1 VIVDNP
7 ILAQISDRW
16 KVNIVVST
24 SMQAADDKTEAA
36 AKPETGDH
44 FSEHQTPNFD
54 SVTTVALSAKRGAVD
69 PISRG
74 MTSAG
79 GNMQVLGERGGNIL
93 RASKQHDS
101 GTSKADNASLP
112 VEIESPAP
120 AHTIIQ
126 RSDLSMTFNGAH
138 LTSKMQMSSG
148 EPQQGRWGREE
159 MKLSE
164 SDATEQHDLPC
175 LGGNRSNTSGKVSC
189 SKINSRAS
197 LETGRPGAFRLAPG
211 LPPIRAG
218 DACIEDETETSD
230 NEKKAVQRQRE
241 VVVEATLV
249 EQNQHGESTDTLE
262 LQHAAEADPAELSVV
277 TFRRRAF
284 SLVTVVVLA
293 VVASTIT
300 GSIVANKPTDVPLP
314 FRNLTFEEFVDTL
327 LPIESREH
335 AAADSSSPQE
345 QALEWLKRDTSGLT
359 VVGWRMLQRYSLSVV
374 YFSLNGH
381 GWTNRTG
388 WLSAGDEC
396 LWNPEMAACDEKG
409 RTSGL
414 KLSENNLTG
423 TVPHE
428 LSLLTALE
436 TIYIDGNRVIGRIP
450 KSILALSQLVRIE
463 CGENQLSGTLPTE
476 LGGLPSLKS
485 LVLRKN
491 RLNGTIPSELG
502 MLSLLTLFRIDGN
515 ELEGSLPTTLGLM
528 GKLET
533 FYADFN
539 SLTGSIPTEVGRMSR
554 LVGLA
559 FDNNQLSGRIPTEL
573 GRLQRLEVV
582 YMTRNIGIRG
592 TLPSELGLL
601 ASLLDLFLD
610 RTSISGTIPSEL

>member
-1 VIVDNP
+1 
-7 ILAQISDRW
+7 
-16 KVNIVVST
+16 
-24 SMQAADDKTEAA
+24 MQAADDLSKDA
-36 AKPETGDH
+36 AKQETGDH
-44 FSEHQTPNFD
+44 FSMHQTPTFD
-54 SVTTVALSAKRGAVD
+54 SQTTATLVAERDPVA
-69 PISRG
+69 PISKG
-74 MTSAG
+74 MTSVG
-79 GNMQVLGERGGNIL
+79 VKMQVLGGRGGNIL
-93 RASKQHDS
+93 RHDC
-101 GTSKADNASLP
+101 GTRKP
-112 VEIESPAP
+112 VEIESPP
-120 AHTIIQ
+120 RAHTIIQ
-126 RSDLSMTFNGAH
+126 RSDSSMAFNGAH

-148 EPQQGRWGREE
+148 ETQQGRWGREE

-164 SDATEQHDLPC
+164 GDATQQHDRPC
-175 LGGNRSNTSGKVSC
+175 FSSAIGGNRSNTSGKVSC

-211 LPPIRAG
+211 LPPIPAG
-218 DACIEDETETSD
+218 DVGIEDETETSL
-230 NEKKAVQRQRE
+230 NEKKAGQKQ

-249 EQNQHGESTDTLE
+249 EQNRQGESTDTLE
-262 LQHAAEADPAELSVV
+262 LQHAAEAVPAELSVV

-300 GSIVANKPTDVPLP
+300 VAIVANKPTHVPIP

-327 LPIESREH
+327 LPIESREQ
-335 AAADSSSPQE
+335 AAADSSSPQQ
-345 QALEWLKRDTSGLT
+345 QALEWLKRDTRGLT
-359 VVGWRMLQRYSLSVV
+359 VVGCRLLQRYSLSVV

-381 GWTNRTG
+381 GWTNQTG

-396 LWNPEMAACDEKG
+396 LWNPELAACDDKG

-423 TVPHE
+423 TIPHE

-436 TIYIDGNRVIGRIP
+436 TIYIDGNRVIGTIP
-450 KSILALSQLVRIE
+450 KSILALSQLARLD

-533 FYADFN
+533 FFADFN
-539 SLTGSIPTEVGRMSR
+539 TLTGSIPTEVGRMSS

-559 FDNNQLSGRIPTEL
+559 FDNNQLSGSIPTEL